1 MTDGSGNDPGTAF
14 LRKVCSHSN
23 KSRVTELKSA
33 WGKLLVILIALLLA
47 TGCDAGS
54 GTGTSSDTSSAL
66 ADQSTLSSSGTSPES
81 STASAS
87 KLAAAAVPAHKKQ
100 TTQRM
105 PGIPAKVV
113 KVVDGDTLDVIYQ
126 KKVTTVRVLLIDTPE
141 THHPILGVQPYGPEA
156 SAYAHQLL
164 DGKTVNLEVAVN
176 GGRDKYGRLL
186 AYVFVDGKSYEGLQL
201 SKGLARVAYIFPP
214 NTKYLD
220 QYRAD
225 EAAARQKK
233 LNIWSVS
240 GYARA
245 DGFHPE
251 VMKGTAAYKEIH
263 QGSSGTSSSSA
274 QKATASVS
282 GSFSPDSSGN
292 CGGAIKGNISA
303 RGKIY
308 HIPSE
313 RYYKATRAE
322 VCFKTR
328 TAAANAG
335 FRASRAR

>member
-1 MTDGSGNDPGTAF
+1 
-14 LRKVCSHSN
+14 
-23 KSRVTELKSA
+23 
-33 WGKLLVILIALLLA
+33 
-47 TGCDAGS
+47 
-54 GTGTSSDTSSAL
+54 
-66 ADQSTLSSSGTSPES
+66 
-81 STASAS
+81 
-87 KLAAAAVPAHKKQ
+87 
-100 TTQRM
+100 
-105 PGIPAKVV
+105 
-113 KVVDGDTLDVIYQ
+113 VVDGDTLDVIYQ

-186 AYVFVDGKSYEGLQL
+186 AYVFVGGRSYEGLQL

-214 NTKYLD
+214 NTKYLN

-225 EAAARQKK
+225 EAAARQKR
-233 LNIWSVS
+233 LNIWSVG

-251 VMKGTAAYKEIH
+251 VMKGTAAYKEIDR
-263 QGSSGTSSSSA
+263 GTSSRQGNVSKSA
-274 QKATASVS
+274 AASVS
-282 GSFSPDSSGN
+282 GGFSPDSSGN
-292 CGGAIKGNISA
+292 CGGAIKGNVSN

-308 HIPSE
+308 HLPSE
-313 RYYKATRAE
+313 RYYKVTKAE

-328 TAAANAG
+328 SAAAHAG

>member
-1 MTDGSGNDPGTAF
+1 
-14 LRKVCSHSN
+14 
-23 KSRVTELKSA
+23 VTELKSA
-33 WGKLLVILIALLLA
+33 WGKLFVILITLLLA
-47 TGCDAGS
+47 TGCDAGP
-54 GTGTSSDTSSAL
+54 GTGASSDTGTASE
-66 ADQSTLSSSGTSPES
+66 DQSTYSSSGTSPES
-81 STASAS
+81 STANVS
-87 KLAAAAVPAHKKQ
+87 KPIAAVAPAKTKQ
-100 TTQRM
+100 RV
-105 PGIPAKVV
+105 PGVPAKVV

-141 THHPILGVQPYGPEA
+141 THHPVLGVQPYGPEA

-201 SKGLARVAYIFPP
+201 SKGLARVAYIIPP
-214 NTKYLD
+214 NTRYLD
-220 QYRAD
+220 QYQAD

-233 LNIWSVS
+233 LNIWSVG
-240 GYARA
+240 GYARS

-251 VMKGTAAYKEIH
+251 VMKGTTAYKEIH
-263 QGSSGTSSSSA
+263 QNASSTSSSSA
-274 QKATASVS
+274 QKAVASVS
-282 GSFSPDSSGN
+282 GGFAPDSLGN

-313 RYYKATRAE
+313 RYYKATKAE

-328 TAAANAG
+328 TAAASAG
-335 FRASRAR
+335 FRASRAK